1 MDITAYSIDFNTAI
15 CDRSWK
21 LGTNDHHIKWYIIQK
36 VHVSEPKIK
45 PNIAAKSKIAINP
58 YHYIIK
64 VVLTIPE
71 IIHNLIPH
79 KEQNN
84 WFQELS
90 ITVIKVEGH

>member
-1 MDITAYSIDFNTAI
+1 MTSILQFVTEAGNLVQMI
-15 CDRSWK
+15 II
-21 LGTNDHHIKWYIIQK
+21 LWYIIQK